1 MYKNILQSINGVEV
15 YAIIALLVFFLFFVG
30 VTIWLLRIDKNYI
43 KEMSN
48 LPLEQDNNEFSN
60 FAGGT
65 NES

>member
-1 MYKNILQSINGVEV
+1 MYKNILQSIDGVEV
-15 YAIIALLVFFLFFVG
+15 YAIIALLIFFLFFIG
-30 VTIWLLRIDKNYI
+30 VTIWLFKVDKNYL
-43 KEMSN
+43 KKMSK